1 MAKEA
6 IMEYPDGHVVKIE
19 ACDVTLGQMNNKF
32 SCATPNCNV
41 KMFLVNDGDIERAY
55 FRSKDHPHHISL
67 QCTKS
72 SITFFDL
79 KYDESKFD
87 KDSLFEHILGLKNT
101 KKVHRDTIKK
111 NKSIVGEN
119 KHLSI
124 RSLGTLYQMCMTRKK
139 TDHYNHV
146 LIDDILAD
154 DENFDHYFLNITG
167 YKLVE
172 TSFFHIEYD
181 INKNK
186 YEMYMN
192 YPCNNIGKNSWVK
205 LIFTDK
211 KMFFDYY
218 KKFKDTKHIE
228 PIIIAGDW
236 INVKNDPKCF
246 ASCIINKTSQIYIE
260 KERD

>member
-1 MAKEA
+1 M
-6 IMEYPDGHVVKIE
+6 
-19 ACDVTLGQMNNKF
+19 
-32 SCATPNCNV
+32 S
-41 KMFLVNDGDIERAY
+41 AY
-55 FRSKDHPHHISL
+55 FLSQFKYEFSE
-67 QCTKS
+67 K
-72 SITFFDL
+72 
-79 KYDESKFD
+79 KYDTTEIK
-87 KDSLFEHILGLKNT
+87 LVL
-101 KKVHRDTIKK
+101 RQKK
-111 NKSIVGEN
+111 NRYTIYLFLTFRYNILFAIVGGN
-119 KHLSI
+119 KHLFV

-139 TDHYNHV
+139 TDHYNYV

-154 DENFDHYFLNITG
+154 DENFDRYFLNITG

-192 YPCNNIGKNSWVK
+192 YPCNNIGKNSWAK

-218 KKFKDTKHIE
+218 KKFKDAKHIE
-228 PIIIAGDW
+228 PIIIAGNW
-236 INVKNDPKCF
+236 INVKNDSKCF

>member
-1 MAKEA
+1 MCLLIFFLNSNMNFQRKN
-6 IMEYPDGHVVKIE
+6 MTLQKLNSF
-19 ACDVTLGQMNNKF
+19 CDK
-32 SCATPNCNV
+32 
-41 KMFLVNDGDIERAY
+41 
-55 FRSKDHPHHISL
+55 
-67 QCTKS
+67 
-72 SITFFDL
+72 
-79 KYDESKFD
+79 
-87 KDSLFEHILGLKNT
+87 
-101 KKVHRDTIKK
+101 KK
-111 NKSIVGEN
+111 NRYTIYLFLTFRYNILFAIVGGN
-119 KHLSI
+119 KHLFV

-139 TDHYNHV
+139 TDHYNYV

-154 DENFDHYFLNITG
+154 DENFDRYFLNITG

-192 YPCNNIGKNSWVK
+192 YPCNNIGKNSWAK
-205 LIFTDK
+205 LIFADK

-218 KKFKDTKHIE
+218 KKFKDAKHIE
-228 PIIIAGDW
+228 PIIIAGNW
-236 INVKNDPKCF
+236 INVKNDSKCF